1 MLESIL
7 PGLDLM
13 MIGMSIVFSFLLLLI
28 IATKQMSLIVGSVFD
43 DTSLIKKV
51 DTNGPEIISNQ
62 EKQIITEVLGLHKSW
77 QTRIEES
84 LKLY

>member
-7 PGLDLM
+7 PGFDLM

-28 IATKQMSLIVGSVFD
+28 IATKLMSLIAGSVFD

-51 DTNGPEIISNQ
+51 DTNGPETISNQ
-62 EKQIITEVLGLHKSW
+62 EKQIITEVLGLHKS
-77 QTRIEES
+77 
-84 LKLY
+84 

>member
-1 MLESIL
+1 MIESIL
-7 PGLDLM
+7 PGLNLM

-28 IATKQMSLIVGSVFD
+28 IATKLMSLIVGFVFD

-62 EKQIITEVLGLHKSW
+62 EKQIIIEVLGLHKS
-77 QTRIEES
+77 
-84 LKLY
+84 

>member
-28 IATKQMSLIVGSVFD
+28 IATKLMSLIVGSVFN

-62 EKQIITEVLGLHKSW
+62 EKQIITEVLGLHKS
-77 QTRIEES
+77 
-84 LKLY
+84 

>member
-13 MIGMSIVFSFLLLLI
+13 MIGMSIVFLFLLLLI
-28 IATKQMSLIVGSVFD
+28 IATKLMSLIVGSVFD

-62 EKQIITEVLGLHKSW
+62 EKQIIIEVLGLHKS
-77 QTRIEES
+77 
-84 LKLY
+84 